1 MGTNSGATTGINNK
15 PIGGAGGT
23 GGGGGGV
30 VGSGLIGTSGLG
42 GGNINNAANNSLGPN
57 SGLGLVGGNNVS
69 NSGGLGGGMGSAG
82 NPDDGNGG
90 TANNVN
96 SQQAAPQY
104 TIPGILHF
112 IQHEWSRFEL
122 ERSQWDVDRAEL
134 QVSTIPCC
142 MLYIKNKPFYI
153 IVEAYFFISFLSWFF
168 LLHSNH
174 WSIIY

>member
-23 GGGGGGV
+23 GGGGGGGV
-30 VGSGLIGTSGLG
+30 VGGTGLIGGGGLG
-42 GGNINNAANNSLGPN
+42 GGGAINNAANNSLGGQN

-69 NSGGLGGGMGSAG
+69 NSAGGLGGGMGSGG

-90 TANNVN
+90 AANNVN
-96 SQQAAPQY
+96 SQQATPQY

-134 QVSTIPCC
+134 QVSTNIYSDNDSISYSIFILC
-142 MLYIKNKPFYI
+142 IIFY
-153 IVEAYFFISFLSWFF
+153 Y
-168 LLHSNH
+168 
-174 WSIIY
+174 Y

>member
-23 GGGGGGV
+23 GGGGGV

-42 GGNINNAANNSLGPN
+42 GGNINNAANNSLGQN

-96 SQQAAPQY
+96 TQQAAPQY
-104 TIPGILHF
+104 TIPGILHY

-134 QVSTIPCC
+134 QVSTILCC
-142 MLYIKNKPFYI
+142 MQYIKKPFYI
-153 IVEAYFFISFLSWFF
+153 IVSFLSCFSYYIRITGALF
-168 LLHSNH
+168 LN
-174 WSIIY
+174 SITST